1 MALLRAVMFEAGI
14 IELMDKKSN
23 TRAKSIAKALLRWY
37 EREHRKLP
45 WRAAPG
51 ELSDPYRTL
60 VSEAMLQQ
68 TQVATVVDYFNRF
81 IARFPTVAAL
91 AAAEEGEVLAMWQ
104 GLGYYR
110 RARHLYKAARVIV
123 DEHDGRLPT
132 SAAELI
138 KLPGVGR
145 YTAGAV
151 ASMAHGE
158 VTPVVDGNVSR
169 VLARLE
175 GYGEAVD
182 ATAGSRW
189 VWARAG
195 ELVERACAVGTRG
208 PKRPR
213 ALGAGDWNQ
222 AVMELGAT
230 VCLPRRARCGQ
241 CPLNRWCRAKAE
253 ERVDQLPVMGKRTSA
268 KAVTHRVIAIERGGR
283 WLFVQRGD
291 EGLWAGMWQ
300 VPAVEDGGTPG
311 TKAPP
316 GFKGEGRPSAAGLKA
331 WVRERFRLEI
341 GRAKWVGAF
350 EHVTT
355 HRRVRFEVWR
365 AEATGGRLR
374 RGAGVWRRRDA
385 VSDLAISRAMA
396 KVLGMLGG
404 D

>member
-1 MALLRAVMFEAGI
+1 MALVRAVMFVAGI
-14 IELMDKKSN
+14 IGLMDKKSN
-23 TRAKSIAKALLRWY
+23 RRANSIAAALLRWY

-51 ELSDPYRTL
+51 KLSDPYRTL

-81 IARFPTVAAL
+81 IARFASVESL

-110 RARHLYKAARVIV
+110 RARHLHKAARAIV
-123 DEHDGRLPT
+123 DEHRGRLPRT
-132 SAAELI
+132 AAELI
-138 KLPGVGR
+138 HLPGVGR

-151 ASMAHGE
+151 ASMAFGQ

-182 ATAGSRW
+182 GTAGSKW

-195 ELVERACAVGTRG
+195 ELVEDVGRSAETGRAGG
-208 PKRPR
+208 
-213 ALGAGDWNQ
+213 LGSGDWNQ
-222 AVMELGAT
+222 GVMELGAT
-230 VCLPRRARCGQ
+230 VCLPRGVRCGD
-241 CPLNRWCRAKAE
+241 CPVARWCVAKE
-253 ERVDQLPVMGKRTSA
+253 EGRVDELPVTSKRA
-268 KAVTHRVIAIERGGR
+268 AAVDVTHRVIAIERRGK
-283 WLFVQRGD
+283 WLIEQRGD
-291 EGLWAGMWQ
+291 TGLWAGMWQ
-300 VPAVEDGGTPG
+300 MPVEEEGAGDGGQG
-311 TKAPP
+311 TGKA
-316 GFKGEGRPSAAGLKA
+316 SAAGLVG
-331 WVRERFRLEI
+331 WVRERLGLEI
-341 GRAKWVGAF
+341 GRPRAAGVF

-374 RGAGVWRRRDA
+374 RGAGVWRGLDGLE
-385 VSDLAISRAMA
+385 DLAMSRAMG
-396 KVLGMLGG
+396 KVAGLLKHPHP
-404 D
+404 